1 MSEELWTA
9 WDPAPAILAGAGLT
23 LLLFARAFV
32 RLRRLGRTDHAPW
45 SRLLFFLLAVTLGTL
60 ALVSPLDEIG
70 DTYLLSGHMLQHVLI
85 GDVAP
90 ALALVALRG
99 PLLFFVLPRCVVRPL
114 ARSHS
119 ARRLLAALL
128 RPATSFAAWVLV
140 IAAWHV
146 PAAYDFAL
154 RHQAVHDLEHVSFIL
169 VGVLVWMQIVDP
181 ARRHRLAL
189 GERFGYM
196 LALAGAGGAL
206 ASLLVGAPSPLYPAY
221 AENVRLFGVDE
232 LRDQQLAGLVMA
244 GEQLLMLGFCACCLL
259 RIRRRSSLG
268 WSGVPVGPLTADP
281 FKY

>member
-32 RLRRLGRTDHAPW
+32 RLRRRGRADHAPW
-45 SRLLFFLLAVTLGTL
+45 SRLVLFVLAVTFGTL

-181 ARRHRLAL
+181 ARRRRLAL

-221 AENVRLFGVDE
+221 ADNVRLFGVTA
-232 LRDQQLAGLVMA
+232 LRDQQLAGVVMIA
-244 GEQLLMLGFCACCLL
+244 GQLLMLGCCARCLL
-259 RIRRRSSLG
+259 GFRLRGVPARRRLRLS
-268 WSGVPVGPLTADP
+268 PLTTGL

>member
-1 MSEELWTA
+1 MSEGLWTA

-119 ARRLLAALL
+119 ARRLLAAFRLGEL
-128 RPATSFAAWVLV
+128 GGDSL
-140 IAAWHV
+140 
-146 PAAYDFAL
+146 
-154 RHQAVHDLEHVSFIL
+154 
-169 VGVLVWMQIVDP
+169 P
-181 ARRHRLAL
+181 ARFELR
-189 GERFGYM
+189 GERSPGP
-196 LALAGAGGAL
+196 LAQAPEQEQEAEDLGAHHADVDQVHACSPRRDDVTSAHACARASARAAPERFRSCPAGGT
-206 ASLLVGAPSPLYPAY
+206 
-221 AENVRLFGVDE
+221 
-232 LRDQQLAGLVMA
+232 
-244 GEQLLMLGFCACCLL
+244 
-259 RIRRRSSLG
+259 
-268 WSGVPVGPLTADP
+268 W
-281 FKY
+281 